1 LNEKGWELYWIIFI
15 ACGVKRIQ
23 LFLPCKKTTRQ
34 NKPNGLCSV
43 IYNCYVDAMAAMV
56 ARAAEIAR
64 ERGGRPGALPTAE
77 QERRLFLLIL
87 AFL

>member
-1 LNEKGWELYWIIFI
+1 
-15 ACGVKRIQ
+15 
-23 LFLPCKKTTRQ
+23 
-34 NKPNGLCSV
+34 V